1 MKGGWMYNDGKSMDI
16 QKILYRHYLRI
27 NIPGTVVF
35 LFVYT
40 AGQTWPTLN
49 LNHLTIPGGQWTTI
63 TLLLMQALFA
73 IIVPLWYRI
82 HFVQHTKGEKNV
94 SRARFIHFEKKFL
107 SLACPNVHLLILGYF
122 SSPSRATFAAMI
134 LFALY
139 SLYFYFPSHKR
150 VRAEQKIFRV
160 RA

>member
-1 MKGGWMYNDGKSMDI
+1 MYNDGKSMDI
-16 QKILYRHYLRI
+16 RKILYRHYLGI
-27 NIPGTVVF
+27 NIPGIVVF
-35 LFVYT
+35 LFIYT
-40 AGQTWPTLN
+40 TDQTWAVLRP
-49 LNHLTIPGGQWTTI
+49 NHLPIPEGQWITI

-82 HFVQHTKGEKNV
+82 HFVQRTKGEKNV

-107 SLACPNVHLLILGYF
+107 SLACPNVYLLLLGYL
-122 SSPSRATFAAMI
+122 SCPSRATFAAMI
-134 LFALY
+134 LFAFY

-160 RA
+160 KG